1 MHRMALLDPR
11 LVEIEILSEAD
22 RATWSGGPSY
32 QHIRKGTS
40 TDEDRQRD
48 EAILGLIFE
57 RALVIGSGYVVTS
70 MAPIEGEPDPPPD
83 PSFPLT
89 AAAHQAMVEFV
100 AGRSI
105 MNLRITQYG
114 RIRLYRLRDEILS
127 RDRIRDDFGVLWA
140 HRHWLPDLTV
150 RLRSREPGTP
160 LSLLLLDVDH
170 LKALNKELGNPG
182 ADKVLTGI
190 FEELRDVVRPYE
202 GYRLGGDEAG
212 AILVGVPLDAAKAI
226 GDGVRKQVRSRAWP
240 ASLGITSPPTV
251 SIGVGTL
258 TGDMDAEAFYAA
270 VDVIRDRAKLKRD
283 DVVAAAVPEAA
294 A

>member
-1 MHRMALLDPR
+1 MALLDPR
-11 LVEIEILSEAD
+11 LVEIDVLSAAD
-22 RATWSGGPSY
+22 RATWSGGASY
-32 QHIRKGTS
+32 QHVRKSTS

-57 RALVIGSGYVVTS
+57 RALVAGSGYVVTA
-70 MAPIEGEPDPPPD
+70 MAPEEGEPYPPPD

-100 AGRSI
+100 AGRPLL
-105 MNLRITQYG
+105 NLRITQYG
-114 RIRLYRLRDEILS
+114 RLRLYRLRDEILS
-127 RDRIRDDFGVLWA
+127 RDRIRDEFGVLWA

-160 LSLLLLDVDH
+160 TSLLLLDVDH

-190 FEELRDVVRPYE
+190 FEELRDVVRPHE

-212 AILVGVPLDAAKAI
+212 AILVGVPFDAAKAI
-226 GDGVRKQVRSRAWP
+226 GEEVRKGVRARAWP
-240 ASLGITSPPTV
+240 ASLSFKTLPTV
-251 SIGVGTL
+251 SVGVGTL
-258 TGDMDAEAFYAA
+258 TGDMDAEPFYVAA
-270 VDVIRDRAKLKRD
+270 DAIRDRAKATRD
-283 DVVAAAVPEAA
+283 AVVAATVPEAA
-294 A
+294 G